1 MNRFIVAVPSSIR
14 MLCIYILLAGNAHA
28 AIYKWVD
35 ENGNVQY
42 TETPPPADVKAET
55 IQPPPQTVDTE
66 TATKQLTEQ
75 ERQFEELRKQRLEQK
90 GEGAKEAADLALQ
103 EKNCQMAQ
111 DRLASYARPRVKF
124 VQEDGTRVTATEEE
138 RQEQIKKSEDLIKEF
153 CK

>member
-1 MNRFIVAVPSSIR
+1 MNRFNVAVPSSIG
-14 MLCIYILLAGNAHA
+14 MLCISILLAGNAHA

-66 TATKQLTEQ
+66 TATKQLSEE
-75 ERQFEELRKQRLEQK
+75 ERQFEELRKQRLEQEE
-90 GEGAKEAADLALQ
+90 EGDKAAADLALQ
-103 EKNCQMAQ
+103 EKNCQMARE
-111 DRLASYARPRVKF
+111 RLASYTRPRVRF

-138 RQEQIKKSEDLIKEF
+138 RQEQIKKSEDMIKEF